1 MAGLRD
7 QGLSKRQIAAK
18 LDRSPST
25 ISRELNRNSS
35 RQDGYRPGY
44 ADDQAWSRRW
54 RGSKLDRD
62 PDLRH
67 TVYAC
72 LQGGWSPEQV
82 AGRLALEAGRTIVS
96 HETIYRFIQA
106 QIDRRKDYTWRNLLP
121 RRKAK
126 RGRRGRKGGS
136 STSFIRH
143 RRHISQRPVEADDR
157 ATPGHWEADLMLFG
171 NQGQSLLTLQERYSR
186 LLLTRPLTTKDSQGV
201 ADAITQLLAPF
212 PPQWRRSVA
221 FDNGTEFARHYQLHD
236 LGTQTFF
243 CDPRSPWQKGGV
255 ENANGRLR
263 PFLPRKTDLSQLP
276 PDYIPRVTQAYN
288 HTPRKCLGYLT
299 PVEILSKPLLHL
311 KCESTF
317 PPARERREVALN
329 VPLAQREVPACAG
342 TTAFPRI
349 IMRLPCQANAPPSII
364 FRIAL

>member
-35 RQDGYRPGY
+35 RQDGYRPLRRR
-44 ADDQAWSRRW
+44 QAFPALA
-54 RGSKLDRD
+54 GFDRD

-126 RGRRGRKGGS
+126 GRKGGS

-143 RRHISQRPVEADDR
+143 RQHISQRPVEADDR

-171 NQGQSLLTLQERYSR
+171 NQGQSLLTLQE
-186 LLLTRPLTTKDSQGV
+186 T
-201 ADAITQLLAPF
+201 
-212 PPQWRRSVA
+212 
-221 FDNGTEFARHYQLHD
+221 
-236 LGTQTFF
+236 
-243 CDPRSPWQKGGV
+243 
-255 ENANGRLR
+255 
-263 PFLPRKTDLSQLP
+263 
-276 PDYIPRVTQAYN
+276 
-288 HTPRKCLGYLT
+288 
-299 PVEILSKPLLHL
+299 
-311 KCESTF
+311 
-317 PPARERREVALN
+317 
-329 VPLAQREVPACAG
+329 PACCS
-342 TTAFPRI
+342 PV
-349 IMRLPCQANAPPSII
+349 P
-364 FRIAL
+364 

>member
-1 MAGLRD
+1 MGNVYQHLTLEERCQLAGLRD

-72 LQGGWSPEQV
+72 LQGSWSPEQV
-82 AGRLALEAGRTIVS
+82 AGRLALEAGRTVVS

-106 QIDRRKDYTWRNLLP
+106 QIDRRKDYSWRNLLP

-126 RGRRGRKGGS
+126 RGRRGRRGGS

-143 RRHISQRPVEADDR
+143 RRHISLRPVEADDR

-171 NQGQSLLTLQERYSR
+171 TRASPCSPSR
-186 LLLTRPLTTKDSQGV
+186 
-201 ADAITQLLAPF
+201 
-212 PPQWRRSVA
+212 
-221 FDNGTEFARHYQLHD
+221 
-236 LGTQTFF
+236 
-243 CDPRSPWQKGGV
+243 
-255 ENANGRLR
+255 NA
-263 PFLPRKTDLSQLP
+263 T
-276 PDYIPRVTQAYN
+276 
-288 HTPRKCLGYLT
+288 
-299 PVEILSKPLLHL
+299 
-311 KCESTF
+311 
-317 PPARERREVALN
+317 
-329 VPLAQREVPACAG
+329 PACCS
-342 TTAFPRI
+342 PV
-349 IMRLPCQANAPPSII
+349 P
-364 FRIAL
+364 

>member
-1 MAGLRD
+1 MGNVYQHLTLEERCQLASLRD

-62 PDLRH
+62 PALRH

-106 QIDRRKDYTWRNLLP
+106 QIDRRKDYSWRNLLP

-126 RGRRGRKGGS
+126 RGRRGRRGGS

-143 RRHISQRPVEADDR
+143 RQHISQRPVEADDR

-317 PPARERREVALN
+317 PPSRERRGFLLRCGGEFETR
-329 VPLAQREVPACAG
+329 PYG
-342 TTAFPRI
+342 
-349 IMRLPCQANAPPSII
+349 
-364 FRIAL
+364 